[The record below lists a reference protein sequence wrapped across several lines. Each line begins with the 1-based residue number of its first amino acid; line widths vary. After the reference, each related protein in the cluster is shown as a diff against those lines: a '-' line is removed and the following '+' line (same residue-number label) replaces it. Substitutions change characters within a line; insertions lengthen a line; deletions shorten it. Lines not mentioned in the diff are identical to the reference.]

1 MVLGV
6 SRTSR
11 YRKPTVQT
19 SRDEADIIELRAIHD
34 LHPSYGYRRLAI
46 ALDWGWD
53 KTRRLMKQAG
63 IQGSKTRRKAW
74 RSTAKAEEPAPVNQ
88 LAKLEVP
95 TQSGAWVQDFTYMW
109 FCGRW
114 YYVAVILELEHRRVV
129 GWALGGRHTSGL
141 ILQALKR
148 ALAKYPAPT
157 ILHSDRGS
165 EYLSTAH
172 FLACEHYGITI
183 SCSAAASPWQNG
195 YMESWFGKFKT
206 DLGPPSKFQD
216 LGELYEA
223 IAGQI
228 YYYNHERIHTS
239 LGMSPAAH
247 AERSEDEKLQPSG
260 RKRTLRDKVLQIFLS

>member
-1 MVLGV
+1 M

-19 SRDEADIIELRAIHD
+19 SRDEADIAELTAIHE

-46 ALDWGWD
+46 ALDWSWD
-53 KTRRLMKQAG
+53 KTRRLMKLSG
-63 IQGSKTRRKAW
+63 IRVSKGKRKAW
-74 RSTAKAEEPAPVNQ
+74 RSSGKSEKPAPANQ
-88 LAKLEVP
+88 LAKLREP
-95 TQSGAWVQDFTYMW
+95 TQGEAWVQDFTYMW

-114 YYVAVILELEHRRVV
+114 YYLAVIVELEHRRVV

-148 ALAKYPAPT
+148 ALTKHPAPR

-172 FLACEHYGITI
+172 FLACEHYGITV

-206 DLGPPSKFQD
+206 DLGPPTKFQD

-228 YYYNHERIHTS
+228 YYYNHERIHTA
-239 LGMSPAAH
+239 LGMSPEAH
-247 AERSEDEKLQPSG
+247 AERREQELAKPAEKT
-260 RKRTLRDKVLQIFLS
+260 RTLRDRVLQIFRS